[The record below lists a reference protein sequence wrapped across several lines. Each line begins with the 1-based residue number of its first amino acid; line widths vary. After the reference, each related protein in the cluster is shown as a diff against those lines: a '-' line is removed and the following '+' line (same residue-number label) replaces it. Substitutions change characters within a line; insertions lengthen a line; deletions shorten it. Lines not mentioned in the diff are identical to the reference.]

1 MAQPTPTPT
10 DFAQAL
16 IEEMKKSGHAFWI
29 DPETHAEQH
38 AFIATMIAER
48 EERIARRKRLEEKIA
63 GSLALSVILLVIGLL
78 GSGIMTYLRSHG
90 IGTG

>member
-1 MAQPTPTPT
+1 MAQLTPG

-16 IEEMKKSGHAFWI
+16 IDEMKKSGHAFWI

-38 AFIATMIAER
+38 AFIAAMIAER
-48 EERIARRKRLEEKIA
+48 KEKIERRKRVEERIA
-63 GSLALSVILLVIGLL
+63 GSLALSVIVLVISLL
-78 GSGIMTYLRSHG
+78 GSGVMSYLRSHG